1 MPSRLRRT
9 MLFLGT
15 TILVIQTVTIPLG
28 MVYAETTM
36 DNVEHEPMER
46 PAIQNSLKELS
57 SNPNFF
63 FSQSQLQ
70 GTIKVPLQVTF
81 FSDQE
86 VSEARVILP
95 EEATL
100 IQDQLSAGISIEQ
113 GEQPHE
119 WIVHSKHAQ
128 NTFVLPLVFDKIG
141 NYELSV
147 EETTTQLKISEPEA
161 ISDELPAEESD
172 SPDDELG
179 GQKESKEGEY
189 IIEENQEDDQTS
201 EEVDEPKEEAPQDQQ
216 TKEKEPFVSVSTW
229 EEFQKAISNDD
240 VQKIILEND
249 IVRNAG
255 SAGTINRNI
264 EIDGQG
270 WSIDF
275 ANNTAGFTLGAVSVE
290 TTITLKNITIT
301 KPGTTAIF
309 TGTAANSQRWTLNF
323 ENVHTGSGN
332 VSGLV
337 NAPNAKAGYIGGENT
352 YRSTM
357 NGRDDAVF
365 RVNKFFARNGSK
377 VSMDLQAK
385 LAQISGVLPVVQI
398 TDEDTTVSINTT
410 STSSG
415 RNGGVIR

>member
-172 SPDDELG
+172 SPDEELG
-179 GQKESKEGEY
+179 GQKESKEGEH

-275 ANNTAGFTLGAVSVE
+275 AIILLDSHLE
-290 TTITLKNITIT
+290 
-301 KPGTTAIF
+301 
-309 TGTAANSQRWTLNF
+309 Q
-323 ENVHTGSGN
+323 
-332 VSGLV
+332 
-337 NAPNAKAGYIGGENT
+337 
-352 YRSTM
+352 
-357 NGRDDAVF
+357 
-365 RVNKFFARNGSK
+365 
-377 VSMDLQAK
+377 
-385 LAQISGVLPVVQI
+385 
-398 TDEDTTVSINTT
+398 
-410 STSSG
+410 
-415 RNGGVIR
+415 

>member
-15 TILVIQTVTIPLG
+15 TILVIQTVTIPIG

-119 WIVHSKHAQ
+119 WIVQSKHAQ
-128 NTFVLPLVFDKIG
+128 NTFVLPLVFDKTG

-172 SPDDELG
+172 SPDEELG
-179 GQKESKEGEY
+179 GQKESKEGEH

-201 EEVDEPKEEAPQDQQ
+201 EEVDEPKEEAPQNQQ

-255 SAGTINRNI
+255 AAGTINRNI

-270 WSIDF
+270 WSINF

-290 TTITLKNITIT
+290 TTITLRNITIT

-309 TGTAANSQRWTLNF
+309 TGTAANSQRWTLNLKMF
-323 ENVHTGSGN
+323 IQEMGMY
-332 VSGLV
+332 LV
-337 NAPNAKAGYIGGENT
+337 
-352 YRSTM
+352 
-357 NGRDDAVF
+357 
-365 RVNKFFARNGSK
+365 
-377 VSMDLQAK
+377 
-385 LAQISGVLPVVQI
+385 
-398 TDEDTTVSINTT
+398 
-410 STSSG
+410 
-415 RNGGVIR
+415 